1 MELITRILGDV
12 ILSSRVRG
20 LNKVIRIYVSSAE
33 IPTTGFVDIEG
44 ARHECARAAD
54 KAFSG
59 LKNYPSL
66 DGTSRFLSTE
76 EQKAILLVSDF
87 CRKKGYG
94 FEIVDVGT
102 KGFLKRVKLRRKGLT
117 GFPAISYEEKII
129 NGVPTHETLMALLG
143 EP

>member
-1 MELITRILGDV
+1 MMH
-12 ILSSRVRG
+12 SSRVRG
-20 LNKVIRIYVSSAE
+20 LNRVIRIYVSSVE

-44 ARHECARAAD
+44 ARHECARATD

-76 EQKAILLVSDF
+76 EQKAILSVSDF
-87 CRKKGYG
+87 CRKKGYS

-102 KGFLKRVKLRRKGLT
+102 KGFIAKVKLRRKGLT
-117 GFPAISYEEKII
+117 DFPAISYQERII
-129 NGVPTHETLMALLG
+129 TGVPTHEALTALLG